1 MQQTLRSM
9 AIRFNDIYMDV
20 IRISL
25 SGSTKALVDAGL
37 ADGSYA
43 SVAECI
49 DDLLLAGTK
58 AKARE
63 KLEALLLEGLESGD
77 AEPWSDDD
85 WEALKRR
92 VREA

>member
-1 MQQTLRSM
+1 
-9 AIRFNDIYMDV
+9 MDD

-25 SGSTKALVDAGL
+25 SGSTKAFVDAEV

-43 SVAECI
+43 SVAECV
-49 DDLLLAGTK
+49 DDLLLAGAK
-58 AKARE
+58 AKAQE

-77 AEPWSDDD
+77 GERWADDD